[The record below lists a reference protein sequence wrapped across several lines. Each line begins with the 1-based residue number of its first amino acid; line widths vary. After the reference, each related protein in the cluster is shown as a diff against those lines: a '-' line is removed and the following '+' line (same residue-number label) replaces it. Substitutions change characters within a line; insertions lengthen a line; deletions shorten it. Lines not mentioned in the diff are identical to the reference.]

1 MARKHVRTGKA
12 AGRTEYKPTDVQRKR
27 VQDLAA
33 CGATQLDIALD
44 LGISNN
50 TLRKH
55 FADDLRKGE
64 FRANTNVAGVMYSM
78 AVDKKH
84 KKVFDAGKFW
94 LTHRAG
100 WSPPGSGGRSD
111 KPAGK
116 KEQQAEAAKTAG
128 QDSGWGDLLQTPPIK
143 QLQ

>member
-1 MARKHVRTGKA
+1 MARKTTGRA
-12 AGRTEYKPTDVQRKR
+12 PGRTSYTPSDAERKR

-33 CGATQLDIALD
+33 CGATQLYIAKD

-55 FADDLRKGE
+55 FADDLYAGE
-64 FRANTNVAGVMYSM
+64 IRANVSVAGVMYSM

-100 WSPPGSGGRSD
+100 W
-111 KPAGK
+111 KPATATARADQPQGK
-116 KEQQAEAAKTAG
+116 KEQQAEAARNAG
-128 QDSGWGDLLQTPPIK
+128 AGTDWGDLLQTPPVK

>member
-1 MARKHVRTGKA
+1 MARKRVPTGRPR
-12 AGRTEYKPTDVQRKR
+12 GREEYKPTDAQRKR

-33 CGATQLDIALD
+33 CGATQLFIAQD

-55 FADDLRKGE
+55 FADDLYAGE
-64 FRANTNVAGVMYSM
+64 IRANVSVAGVMYSM

-100 WSPPGSGGRSD
+100 W
-111 KPAGK
+111 KPATATTRADQPQGK
-116 KEQQAEAAKTAG
+116 KEQQAEAAKNAG
-128 QDSGWGDLLQTPPIK
+128 EGTGWGDLLKTPPIK
-143 QLQ
+143 HLQ